1 MDFFVSLWQIVVIL
15 NAILTLYL
23 VFRRPRSIATTLAWL
38 LVLISFPVV
47 GFILY
52 AFFGR
57 GLAQENLFAIN
68 SQEHI
73 GLAQVEEM
81 IPPVPNK
88 AGRTDTTE
96 SGQTII
102 SYFNSKKDSPLTKNN
117 AISIYTDG
125 HEKFDALFDDI
136 KNAKET
142 INVEYYSFFNDRI
155 GNRFLS
161 LLEKKQLEGV
171 QVHLIYDPWGS
182 PGAKKSWFE
191 PLINLGGK
199 VVPFVT
205 SRNLIRKYR
214 LNYHLHRKIVVIDG
228 KISWTGG
235 FNVGDQYL
243 GEKKK
248 FGYWRDTHVRIVG
261 SASLLLQ
268 ERFIMDW
275 NASII
280 DPDDAIIFDKKFFPE
295 LNEHELTELNT
306 PTQIVSDGPD
316 NDEEFL
322 KNGMTRMMTQAKD
335 KLWIQTPY
343 LIPDDSMIA
352 TWQIAARAGVDV
364 RIMIPCMPDHPF
376 IYRATQWYANAL
388 TSMGIK
394 IYVYNNGFLHAKTV
408 ITDDKFSSIGT
419 MNQDFRSY
427 MLNFEVNAIFYDE
440 GITKQL
446 QEIFLEDMK
455 HSTLLTK
462 EEIAGQSRWLRF
474 KQRLSRLLSPIL

>member
-1 MDFFVSLWQIVVIL
+1 MDFLVSLWQIIIIL
-15 NAILTLYL
+15 NAILALYL

-38 LVLISFPVV
+38 LVLISFPVL

-73 GLAQVEEM
+73 GLSKVEEM
-81 IPPVPNK
+81 IPPVPNQ
-88 AGRTDTTE
+88 AGKTDTTDA
-96 SGQTII
+96 GQTII
-102 SYFNSKKDSPLTKNN
+102 SYFNSKKDAPLTKNN
-117 AISIYTDG
+117 DVSIFTDG
-125 HEKFDALFDDI
+125 HDKFDALFKDI
-136 KNAKET
+136 EGAKET
-142 INVEYYSFFNDRI
+142 INVEYYSFFNDHI
-155 GNRFLS
+155 GNKFLS
-161 LLEKKQLEGV
+161 LLERKQLEGV

-182 PGAKKSWFE
+182 PGARKSWFE
-191 PLINLGGK
+191 PLTNLGGK

-205 SRNLIRKYR
+205 ARNLIRKYR

-275 NASII
+275 NASITT
-280 DPDDAIIFDKKFFPE
+280 PDDAIIFDTKYFPE
-295 LNEHELTELNT
+295 LNEHLLTEVNV

-322 KNGMTRMMTQAKD
+322 KNGMTRMMTQAKE

-343 LIPDDSMIA
+343 LIPDDAMIA

-388 TSMGIK
+388 TAMGIK

-408 ITDDKFSSIGT
+408 ITDDKFSSFGT

-440 GITKQL
+440 AITKKL
-446 QEIFLEDMK
+446 QDIFIEDMK
-455 HSTLLTK
+455 QSTLLTP
-462 EEIAGQSRWLRF
+462 EIIKQQSRWLRF